1 MHSGSSVAR
10 PSPGPTPYKGPSTL
24 TDLHK
29 EALLLFLGISLE
41 LPTLSD
47 SLRNTYKKY
56 EVCVAAS
63 QVIKGLRLSN
73 TWSDHL
79 EEFGLEPWVPHYIEL
94 LNIFVSKTQFY
105 STWQTVFKQVQKFP
119 QMVEWL
125 ENKEDCPLDSEIW
138 TEEKHPDYYSLSD
151 LISWINKKDVVKG
164 KKPAVDAR
172 SIGKK
177 LEKRKKKKKV
187 SSSEESSCEERKASK
202 SKSKKKSSE

>member
-1 MHSGSSVAR
+1 MHSGSSG
-10 PSPGPTPYKGPSTL
+10 PSPGPTPFKGPSTL

-29 EALLLFLGISLE
+29 EALLIFLGISLK

-56 EVCVAAS
+56 QACVAAS
-63 QVIKGLRLSN
+63 QVIKGLRSSKA
-73 TWSDHL
+73 WSDQL
-79 EEFGLEPWVPHYIEL
+79 EEFGLEPWMPHYIDL

-105 STWQTVFKQVQKFP
+105 TIWQTAFKRARKFP

-138 TEEKHPDYYSLSD
+138 TEEKHPDDYSLPD
-151 LISWINKKDVVKG
+151 LISWNNMKDVVKG
-164 KKPAVDAR
+164 KKPAVVAR
-172 SIGKK
+172 SSGKK
-177 LEKRKKKKKV
+177 LEKRKKKKV
-187 SSSEESSCEERKASK
+187 SSSEESSPEERKVSK